1 MKSVQLPATDHNL
14 LKQYYQ
20 KRRNIGI
27 GAGFALLA
35 FELLL
40 IFVAHSL
47 WYQLVTFAVVG
58 LLLWGG
64 YNWAKYKGRDDYWAI
79 VMTLGPIGFL
89 ILMQLTDHMPWET
102 RRTFKRRKKFSK

>member
-1 MKSVQLPATDHNL
+1 MPIPPTEHNL

-40 IFVAHSL
+40 ILVVNSYLYQIFTFFVISL
-47 WYQLVTFAVVG
+47 LV
-58 LLLWGG
+58 WGG
-64 YNWAKYKGRDDYWAI
+64 YNWAKYKGRNDYWAI
-79 VMTLGPIGFL
+79 VIALGPLGFL
-89 ILMQLTDHMPWET
+89 ILMQLADYMPWET
-102 RRTFKRRKKFSK
+102 KMKFERRKKFSR

>member
-1 MKSVQLPATDHNL
+1 MPLPETEHNL
-14 LKQYYQ
+14 IKQSYQ

-40 IFVAHSL
+40 IFVLYSL
-47 WYQLVTFAVVG
+47 WYQLVTFFVVG

-64 YNWAKYKGRDDYWAI
+64 YNWAKYKGRDEFWAV
-79 VMTLGPIGFL
+79 VMALGPIGFV
-89 ILMQLTDHMPWET
+89 ILMQLKDHNPWET
-102 RRTFKRRKKFSK
+102 KRTFTRRKKFSR